1 MKDLLKRSG
10 FVSIVF
16 SVIFLIL
23 GIILINHPEGTIKF
37 VSYVLGGLL
46 IVFGVFRLGSY
57 FGTRDNFSYYDFN
70 LMLGSLCFLAGLVII
85 VFGTAIASFIGI
97 IMGLWVTLTAV
108 NRINFAFKLKEEKIS
123 YWYVS
128 LIIALLVLAAG
139 LYIIFAPELILI
151 TLGSLL
157 IAYSIMDIIQSI
169 IFIINTKKIFND

>member
-1 MKDLLKRSG
+1 MKDLIKRSG
-10 FVSIVF
+10 FVSILS

-37 VSYVLGGLL
+37 VSYILGGSL
-46 IVFGVFRLGSY
+46 IIFGIIRLATFFS
-57 FGTRDNFSYYDFN
+57 TRENFSYYDFN

-97 IMGLWVTLTAV
+97 ILGIWISLTAV
-108 NRINFAFKLKEEKIS
+108 NRINFAFRLKEEKIK

-128 LIIALLVLAAG
+128 LIIALLVLSAG
-139 LYIIFAPELILI
+139 LYIIFAPELILV

-157 IAYSIMDIIQSI
+157 IAYSIMDIVQSI
-169 IFIINTKKIFND
+169 ILMVNVKKIFND